1 VIEGDDDMNHEHVQG
16 ISALVN
22 DLHAAR
28 LDRRGFLAHA
38 ARLGLAAPIALSL
51 ANLVTREG
59 AAAPALA
66 LQDAGQT
73 LIVAIP
79 QATVQLD
86 PAVAGS
92 NGYGDI
98 LPVWDNV
105 TEGLTRFKTG
115 GVEIEPALAESWEV
129 SEDGLQ
135 YVFAI
140 REGVTFHDGTPLDA
154 KAVEANFLRQMDEE
168 NPFFQESMVYRG
180 IVFADVES
188 VEATGDLELTV
199 TMSRPTVLLPGNLA
213 IFAAGIVSPAALEA
227 QGAEFGQ
234 APVGTGP
241 FTFESWTKDVE
252 LVLVANED
260 YWGGRPALDRVVWR
274 SVAEDTVR
282 LSELQTA
289 AIDVAN
295 QVDFKDAGTVENDPN
310 LQLITGPFLNVQF
323 LAFNEALAPF
333 DNLQVRQ
340 AVQHAINKEN
350 VAEVV
355 SSGHYTLGAGPI
367 APTLIGYDPSLAETY
382 AYDPEAAKALI
393 AESGLTD
400 ISFDLVNRTNSFW
413 PVLGQLIQADLA
425 AVGITANLQSLEDA
439 EFFDLLNTGE
449 AQAFINDWTWDNG
462 DPDNVMFSLFAN
474 ERAVTRMGYKNE
486 EVNELVLQAQ
496 ETADTD
502 IRAEL
507 YFKAQEL
514 IMADS
519 IMVVLGY
526 PEKAIGALATVEN
539 LKVSPVGALVLR
551 EVTLAGG

>member
-1 VIEGDDDMNHEHVQG
+1 MNQDLVTGLTSMVGDLQ
-16 ISALVN
+16 
-22 DLHAAR
+22 AAR
-28 LDRRGFLAHA
+28 LDRRGFLANA
-38 ARLGLAAPIALSL
+38 ARLGLAAPIAVSL
-51 ANLVTREG
+51 ANLATREG
-59 AAAPALA
+59 EAAPVLA
-66 LQDAGQT
+66 LQDAGKT
-73 LIVAIP
+73 LVVAIP
-79 QATVQLD
+79 QSTVQLD
-86 PAVAGS
+86 PAIGGS

-115 GVEIEPALAESWEV
+115 SAEIEPALAESWEA

-135 YVFAI
+135 YVFKI

-154 KAVEANFLRQMDEE
+154 KAVEVNFLRQIDED
-168 NPFFQESMVYRG
+168 NPLFQESMVYRG
-180 IVFADVES
+180 IIFADVES

-199 TMSRPTVLLPGNLA
+199 TLSRPTVLLPGNLA

-241 FTFESWTKDVE
+241 FSFDSWTKDVE
-252 LVLVANED
+252 LVLVANEN

-274 SVAEDTVR
+274 TIAEDTVR
-282 LSELQTA
+282 LSELQTGS
-289 AIDVAN
+289 IDVAN

-323 LAFNEALAPF
+323 LAFNEAIAPF
-333 DNLQVRQ
+333 DNQQLRQ
-340 AVQHAINKEN
+340 AVQHAINKQN

-367 APTLIGYDPSLAETY
+367 APTLIGYDATLADKY
-382 AYDPEAAKALI
+382 PYDPEAAKALI

-400 ISFDLVNRTNSFW
+400 ISFDLANRANSFW

-425 AVGITANLQSLEDA
+425 AVGITANLLSLEDA
-439 EFFDLLNTGE
+439 EFFDLLNSGE
-449 AQAFINDWTWDNG
+449 EQAFINDWTWDNG

-486 EVNELVLQAQ
+486 KVNELVLKAQ
-496 ETADTD
+496 ETADPD
-502 IRAEL
+502 ARAKL
-507 YFKAQEL
+507 YVEAQGL
-514 IMADS
+514 ILDDS

-551 EVTLAGG
+551 EVDIAAS

>member
-1 VIEGDDDMNHEHVQG
+1 MHHNHVQRL
-16 ISALVN
+16 STLVA

-51 ANLVTREG
+51 ANVAERAG
-59 AAAPALA
+59 AAVPALA
-66 LQDAGQT
+66 LQDGGQT

-129 SEDGLQ
+129 SDDGLQ

-140 REGVTFHDGTPLDA
+140 RSGVTFHDGTPLDA
-154 KAVEANFLRQMDEE
+154 QVVATNFLRQMDEE
-168 NPFFQESMVYRG
+168 NPFFQETMVYRG

-188 VEATGDLELTV
+188 VEATGDLELTI
-199 TMSRPTVLLPGNLA
+199 TLSRPTVLLPGNLA

-241 FTFESWTKDVE
+241 FSFESWTKDVE
-252 LVLVANED
+252 LVLVANES

-274 SVAEDTVR
+274 TVAEDTVR

-295 QVDFKDAGTVENDPN
+295 QVDFKDAEMVENDPN

-323 LAFNEALAPF
+323 LAFNQALAPF
-333 DNLQVRQ
+333 DNQALRQ

-382 AYDPEAAKALI
+382 AYDPEAARALI
-393 AESGLTD
+393 TESGLTD

-439 EFFDLLNTGE
+439 EFFDLLNTGQ

-486 EVNELVLQAQ
+486 EVNKLVLQAQ
-496 ETADTD
+496 ETADADT
-502 IRAEL
+502 RAEL

-514 IMADS
+514 ILEDS

-551 EVTLAGG
+551 EVTLAGS

>member
-1 VIEGDDDMNHEHVQG
+1 MHQDHVAG
-16 ISALVN
+16 LSTLVS

-28 LDRRGFLAHA
+28 LDRRSFLATA

-51 ANLVTREG
+51 ANLATREG
-59 AAAPALA
+59 MAAPVLA
-66 LQDAGQT
+66 LQDAGKT

-154 KAVEANFLRQMDEE
+154 KAVETNFLRQMDEK
-168 NPFFQESMVYRG
+168 NPFFQETMVYRG

-227 QGAEFGQ
+227 QGVQFGQ

-241 FTFESWTKDVE
+241 FAFESWTKDVE
-252 LVLVANED
+252 LVLVANEN

-274 SVAEDTVR
+274 TIAEDTVR

-295 QVDFKDAGTVENDPN
+295 QVDFKDADTVTNDPN

-355 SSGHYTLGAGPI
+355 SSGHYTLGARPI
-367 APTLIGYDPSLAETY
+367 APAHIGNDPSLA
-382 AYDPEAAKALI
+382 
-393 AESGLTD
+393 
-400 ISFDLVNRTNSFW
+400 
-413 PVLGQLIQADLA
+413 
-425 AVGITANLQSLEDA
+425 
-439 EFFDLLNTGE
+439 
-449 AQAFINDWTWDNG
+449 
-462 DPDNVMFSLFAN
+462 
-474 ERAVTRMGYKNE
+474 
-486 EVNELVLQAQ
+486 
-496 ETADTD
+496 
-502 IRAEL
+502 
-507 YFKAQEL
+507 
-514 IMADS
+514 
-519 IMVVLGY
+519 
-526 PEKAIGALATVEN
+526 
-539 LKVSPVGALVLR
+539 
-551 EVTLAGG
+551 

>member
-1 VIEGDDDMNHEHVQG
+1 MNHDQVNKL
-16 ISALVN
+16 STLVR
-22 DLHAAR
+22 DLNAAR
-28 LDRRGFLAHA
+28 LDRRGFLANA
-38 ARLGLAAPIALSL
+38 ARLGLAAPIAASL
-51 ANLVTREG
+51 ANVATRDG
-59 AAAPALA
+59 AAAPSLA
-66 LQDAGQT
+66 LQDAGKT

-115 GVEIEPALAESWEV
+115 GVEIEPALAESWEA

-135 YVFAI
+135 YIFKI

-154 KAVEANFLRQMDEE
+154 KAVEFNFLRQLDEE
-168 NPFFQESMVYRG
+168 NPLFQETMVYRS
-180 IVFADVES
+180 IVLADVES
-188 VEATGDLELTV
+188 IEATGDFEITFTL
-199 TMSRPTVLLPGNLA
+199 SRPTVLLPGNLA

-227 QGAEFGQ
+227 QGAAFGQ

-241 FTFESWTKDVE
+241 FRFGSWTKDVE
-252 LVLVANED
+252 LVLEAYDD

-274 SVAEDTVR
+274 TIAEDTVR
-282 LSELQTA
+282 LSELQTG

-295 QVDFKDAGTVENDPN
+295 QVDFKDAGVVENDPN

-323 LAFNEALAPF
+323 LAFNQALAPF
-333 DNLQVRQ
+333 DNQLVRQ
-340 AVQHAINKEN
+340 AVQHAVNKEN

-355 SSGHYTLGAGPI
+355 ASGHYTLGAGPI
-367 APTLIGYDPSLAETY
+367 APTLVGYDPSLAEKY
-382 AYDPEAAKALI
+382 PFDPEAAKALI

-400 ISFDLVNRTNSFW
+400 ISFDLYNRTNSFW

-439 EFFDLLNTGE
+439 EFFDLLGRGE

-462 DPDNVMFSLFAN
+462 DPDNVMYSLFVQD
-474 ERAVTRMGYKNE
+474 RAVTRMGYKNE
-486 EVNELVLQAQ
+486 EVNDLVLQAQ

-502 IRAEL
+502 VRAEL
-507 YFKAQEL
+507 YFKAQDL
-514 IMADS
+514 IMDDS
-519 IMVVLGY
+519 IMVILGY

-551 EVTLAGG
+551 EVNIAGS

>member
-1 VIEGDDDMNHEHVQG
+1 
-16 ISALVN
+16 
-22 DLHAAR
+22 
-28 LDRRGFLAHA
+28 
-38 ARLGLAAPIALSL
+38 
-51 ANLVTREG
+51 
-59 AAAPALA
+59 
-66 LQDAGQT
+66 
-73 LIVAIP
+73 VAIP

-115 GVEIEPALAESWEV
+115 GVEIEPALAESWET

-135 YVFAI
+135 YVFKI

-154 KAVEANFLRQMDEE
+154 KAVEINFLRQLDEE
-168 NPFFQESMVYRG
+168 NPLFQETMVYRS
-180 IVFADVES
+180 IIFADVES

-199 TMSRPTVLLPGNLA
+199 TLSRPTVLLPGNLA
-213 IFAAGIVSPAALEA
+213 IFAAGIVSPTALEA

-241 FTFESWTKDVE
+241 FRFESWTKDVE
-252 LVLVANED
+252 LVLVANDD

-274 SVAEDTVR
+274 TIAEDTVR

-323 LAFNEALAPF
+323 LAFNQSLAPF
-333 DNLQVRQ
+333 DNPQVRQ
-340 AVQHAINKEN
+340 AVQHAVNKQN

-355 SSGHYTLGAGPI
+355 ASGHYTLGAGPI
-367 APTLIGYDPSLAETY
+367 APTLIGYDESLAEKY
-382 AYDPEAAKALI
+382 PFDPEAAKALI

-400 ISFDLVNRTNSFW
+400 ISFDLYNRANSFW

-439 EFFDLLNTGE
+439 EFFDKLGTGE
-449 AQAFINDWTWDNG
+449 VQAFLNDWTWDNG
-462 DPDNVMFSLFAN
+462 DPDNVMYSLFVQ
-474 ERAVTRMGYKNE
+474 ERAFTRMGFKNE
-486 EVNELVLQAQ
+486 EVNDLVLQAQ
-496 ETADTD
+496 ETADSD

-507 YFKAQEL
+507 YFKAQEIIL
-514 IMADS
+514 DDS
-519 IMVVLGY
+519 VMVVLGY

-551 EVTLAGG
+551 EVDTAGS

>member
-1 VIEGDDDMNHEHVQG
+1 MNRDQLDEL
-16 ISALVN
+16 SALVRN
-22 DLHAAR
+22 LHEEK
-28 LDRRGFLAHA
+28 LDRRGFLSNA
-38 ARLGLAAPIALSL
+38 ARLGLAAPIAMSL
-51 ANLVTREG
+51 GNLATREG
-59 AAAPALA
+59 LAAPTLA
-66 LQDAGQT
+66 LQDAGKT

-115 GVEIEPALAESWEV
+115 GVEIEPALAESWET

-135 YVFAI
+135 YIFKI

-154 KAVEANFLRQMDEE
+154 KAVEINFLRQLDEE
-168 NPFFQESMVYRG
+168 NPLFQETMVYRG

-188 VEATGDLELTV
+188 VEATGDFELTV
-199 TMSRPTVLLPGNLA
+199 TLSRPTVLLPGNLA
-213 IFAAGIVSPAALEA
+213 IFAAGIVSPTALEA

-241 FTFESWTKDVE
+241 FRFESWTKDVE
-252 LVLVANED
+252 LVLTANND

-274 SVAEDTVR
+274 TIAEDTVR

-295 QVDFKDAGTVENDPN
+295 QVDFKDAGMVENDPN

-323 LAFNEALAPF
+323 LAFNQSLAPF
-333 DNLQVRQ
+333 DNLQLRQ
-340 AVQHAINKEN
+340 AIQHAVNKQN

-355 SSGHYTLGAGPI
+355 ASGHYTLGAGPI
-367 APTLIGYDPSLAETY
+367 APTLIGYDPSLAEKY
-382 AYDPEAAKALI
+382 PYDPEAAKALI

-400 ISFDLVNRTNSFW
+400 ISFDLYNRANSFW

-425 AVGITANLQSLEDA
+425 AVGITANLQTLEDA
-439 EFFDLLNTGE
+439 EFFDKLGTGE
-449 AQAFINDWTWDNG
+449 VQAFLNDWTWDNG
-462 DPDNVMFSLFAN
+462 DPDNVMYSLFVQ
-474 ERAVTRMGYKNE
+474 ERAFTRMGFRNE
-486 EVNELVLQAQ
+486 EVNDLVLQAQ
-496 ETADTD
+496 ETADSD

-507 YFKAQEL
+507 YFKAQEIIL
-514 IMADS
+514 DDS
-519 IMVVLGY
+519 VMVVLGY

-551 EVTLAGG
+551 EVDIAGS

>member
-1 VIEGDDDMNHEHVQG
+1 MNRDQAQEL
-16 ISALVN
+16 STLVK
-22 DLHAAR
+22 DLQAR
-28 LDRRGFLAHA
+28 KLDRRGFVVNA
-38 ARLGLAAPIALSL
+38 ARLGLAVPMAASL
-51 ANLVTREG
+51 ANAALREG
-59 AAAPALA
+59 MAAPVLA
-66 LQDAGQT
+66 LQDAGKT

-105 TEGLTRFKTG
+105 TEGLTRFTTG

-129 SEDGLQ
+129 SEDGLR

-154 KAVEANFLRQMDEE
+154 RAVEANFLRQLDEE
-168 NPFFQESMVYRG
+168 NPLFQETMVYRG

-199 TMSRPTVLLPGNLA
+199 TLSRPTVLLPGNLA

-227 QGAEFGQ
+227 QGAQFGQ

-241 FTFESWTKDVE
+241 FRFESWTKDVE
-252 LVLVANED
+252 LVLVANDD

-274 SVAEDTVR
+274 TIADDTVR

-295 QVDFKDAGTVENDPN
+295 QVDFKDAGTVANDPN

-323 LAFNEALAPF
+323 LAFNQALAPF
-333 DNLQVRQ
+333 DNPLIRQ

-355 SSGHYTLGAGPI
+355 SSGNYTLGAGPI
-367 APTLIGYDPSLAETY
+367 APALIGYDPSLAEKY
-382 AYDPEAAKALI
+382 PYDPEAAQALI
-393 AESGLTD
+393 AESGMTG
-400 ISFDLVNRTNSFW
+400 ISFDLYNRANSFW

-425 AVGITANLQSLEDA
+425 AVGITANLQTLEDA
-439 EFFDLLNTGE
+439 EFFDLLGRGE

-462 DPDNVMFSLFAN
+462 DPDNVMFSLFVQ

-486 EVNELVLQAQ
+486 EVNDLVLQAQ
-496 ETADTD
+496 EVADSD

-507 YFKAQEL
+507 YFTAQDL
-514 IMADS
+514 ILDDS

-526 PEKAIGALATVEN
+526 PEKAIGALATIEN

-551 EVTLAGG
+551 EVDIAGS

>member
-1 VIEGDDDMNHEHVQG
+1 MNHDQVNKL
-16 ISALVN
+16 STLVR
-22 DLHAAR
+22 DLNAAR
-28 LDRRGFLAHA
+28 LDRRGFLANA
-38 ARLGLAAPIALSL
+38 ARLGLAAPIAASL
-51 ANLVTREG
+51 ANVATRDG
-59 AAAPALA
+59 AAAPSLA
-66 LQDAGQT
+66 LQDAGKT

-105 TEGLTRFKTG
+105 TEGLTRFKAG
-115 GVEIEPALAESWEV
+115 GVEIEPALAESWEA

-135 YVFAI
+135 YIFKI

-154 KAVEANFLRQMDEE
+154 KAVEFNFLRQLDEE
-168 NPFFQESMVYRG
+168 NPLFQETMVYRS
-180 IVFADVES
+180 IVLADVES
-188 VEATGDLELTV
+188 IEATGDFEITFTL
-199 TMSRPTVLLPGNLA
+199 SRPTVLLPGNLA

-227 QGAEFGQ
+227 QGAAFGQ

-241 FTFESWTKDVE
+241 FRFGSWTKDVE
-252 LVLVANED
+252 LVLEAYDD

-274 SVAEDTVR
+274 TIAEDTVR
-282 LSELQTA
+282 LSELQTGS
-289 AIDVAN
+289 IDVAN
-295 QVDFKDAGTVENDPN
+295 QVDFKDAGVVENDPN

-323 LAFNEALAPF
+323 LAFNQALAPF
-333 DNLQVRQ
+333 DNQLVRQ
-340 AVQHAINKEN
+340 AVQHAVNKEN

-355 SSGHYTLGAGPI
+355 ASGHYTLGAGPI
-367 APTLIGYDPSLAETY
+367 APTLVGYDPSLAEKY
-382 AYDPEAAKALI
+382 PFDPEAAKALI

-400 ISFDLVNRTNSFW
+400 ISFDLYNRTNSFW

-439 EFFDLLNTGE
+439 EFFDLLGRGE

-462 DPDNVMFSLFAN
+462 DPDNVMYSLFVQD
-474 ERAVTRMGYKNE
+474 RAVTRMGYKNE
-486 EVNELVLQAQ
+486 EVNDLVLQAQ

-502 IRAEL
+502 VRAEL
-507 YFKAQEL
+507 YFKAQDL
-514 IMADS
+514 IMDDS
-519 IMVVLGY
+519 IMVILGY

-551 EVTLAGG
+551 EVNIAGC